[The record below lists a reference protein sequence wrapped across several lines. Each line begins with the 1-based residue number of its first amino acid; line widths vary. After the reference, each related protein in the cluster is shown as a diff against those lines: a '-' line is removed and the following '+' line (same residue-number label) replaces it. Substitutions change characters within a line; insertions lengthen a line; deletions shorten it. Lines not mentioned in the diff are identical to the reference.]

1 MGKKRLKDFKW
12 MCERFLWYLKQGL
25 TPRPKLT
32 YGICGK
38 PSTGKSVLNR
48 FHLVEADLRYQQDF
62 EDDKDYEDY
71 DDEVHDWLKDV
82 DGTLLCWVTQYQKIC
97 LVPKSRW
104 LRTLEQLK
112 SCEDKKHL
120 LNKLYRLI
128 GKLQSYNYENT
139 EDIPIPEEFK
149 FSCTAK
155 DESTW
160 ENSKSNS
167 DEENDQLLIS
177 LIEDILG
184 DQDDIAEQLSDLLG
198 LINDMEKVEVA
209 LLYTKDCD

>member
-1 MGKKRLKDFKW
+1 M
-12 MCERFLWYLKQGL
+12 
-25 TPRPKLT
+25 
-32 YGICGK
+32 
-38 PSTGKSVLNR
+38 
-48 FHLVEADLRYQQDF
+48 
-62 EDDKDYEDY
+62 
-71 DDEVHDWLKDV
+71 
-82 DGTLLCWVTQYQKIC
+82 
-97 LVPKSRW
+97 
-104 LRTLEQLK
+104 
-112 SCEDKKHL
+112 
-120 LNKLYRLI
+120 
-128 GKLQSYNYENT
+128 QSYNYENT

-167 DEENDQLLIS
+167 DEENDKLLIS

-209 LLYTKDCD
+209 LLHTKDCD